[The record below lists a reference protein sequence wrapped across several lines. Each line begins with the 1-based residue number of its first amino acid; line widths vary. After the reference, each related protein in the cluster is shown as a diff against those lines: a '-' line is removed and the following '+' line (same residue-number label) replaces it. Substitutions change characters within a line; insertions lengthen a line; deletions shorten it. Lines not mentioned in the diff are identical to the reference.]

1 MSRSGFGA
9 ALLLIVPVVALRLEQ
24 RVLPE
29 RAGSCYFGSGVLGAA
44 PVVGGVSREAT
55 MQEYRNDKIVVRYDP
70 KTCIHAGDC
79 VRGLPKVFDVGKKPW
94 IDVNGASLDAIAAQV
109 RKCPSGA
116 LSYELLKKKA

>member
-24 RVLPE
+24 RVLPK
-29 RAGSCYFGSGVLGAA
+29 RAGSCYFGSGVLFAA

-79 VRGLPKVFDVGKKPW
+79 VRGLPKVFESGRSRGSTSTALRWMRSPPRSES
-94 IDVNGASLDAIAAQV
+94 ARPV
-109 RKCPSGA
+109 R
-116 LSYELLKKKA
+116 